1 MVAHP
6 PAPSCWGLRPQTPV
20 SSPDE
25 RLDARV
31 GATMAHLME
40 EVRAVLE
47 DQRPGAAYWVDHYVV
62 PAADVDRWNRFYTN
76 VLGAV
81 ARPEDRPRRPERRG
95 GLAFTDLGKCHVGA
109 SRSKEPLVP
118 ASVGPR
124 Y

>member
-6 PAPSCWGLRPQTPV
+6 PPPSLLGLPPPTPLGPPPNPREVAPPNAPPLLVGGSAPKPPWAPPQTPV

-25 RLDARV
+25 RLVARV

-62 PAADVDRWNRFYTN
+62 PTADVDRWNRFYTN

-81 ARPEDRPRRPERRG
+81 A
-95 GLAFTDLGKCHVGA
+95 
-109 SRSKEPLVP
+109 
-118 ASVGPR
+118 
-124 Y
+124 